1 MFRKHTARISCPQSI
16 KSDSLK
22 SSREDETTSCNEELN
37 FDSIYQTISQLE
49 HYLIEDHREDYKL
62 RMALDR
68 QTERVLDL
76 QVCLRNE
83 RQRNKRLVDLILS
96 VDKWPSEEEDEGEDN
111 KIKTKFVNECCA
123 TISPLLMQ
131 QRHEDLISSYNIC
144 RKQLL
149 NYDKELKIHKCEL
162 ELLQSNYDKLL
173 YEYKQSQ
180 NRLERIYQH
189 YLRSKRIKNHKIE
202 YLQEALNYAT
212 NCLLTAQQ
220 ILESLTASSNQ
231 DFRLFRQDFQQNL
244 QLYFNCLLLSEWRHC
259 KCHLNSNKR
268 T

>member
-1 MFRKHTARISCPQSI
+1 MSRKHTARISPTQSI
-16 KSDSLK
+16 KSHSPK
-22 SSREDETTSCNEELN
+22 SSREDETTSCQEELN
-37 FDSIYQTISQLE
+37 FDSIWQTISQLE
-49 HYLIEDHREDYKL
+49 HYLIEDHRQDYKL

-76 QVCLRNE
+76 QACLRNE
-83 RQRNKRLVDLILS
+83 RQRNKRLVDLILT
-96 VDKWPSEEEDEGEDN
+96 VNNCITEEEEERDDKITN
-111 KIKTKFVNECCA
+111 KSINECCE

-149 NYDKELKIHKCEL
+149 KYDKELKVHKCEL
-162 ELLQSNYDKLL
+162 ELLQSNYDNLI

-180 NRLERIYQH
+180 KRLERIYQH
-189 YLRSKRIKNHKIE
+189 YLRSKKIKNHKIE
-202 YLQEALNYAT
+202 YLEEALNYAT
-212 NCLLTAQQ
+212 NCLLTAEQ
-220 ILESLTASSNQ
+220 ILDSLAATSNQ

-259 KCHLNSNKR
+259 KCHLKSNKS
-268 T
+268 